1 MVREPLGVSATL
13 LLRALAFAAEKHRDQ
28 RRKGAVASPYIN
40 HPIAVASVLA
50 EAGET
55 DEATLIAAVL
65 HDTVEDTATTPA
77 ELEERFGTV
86 VAGLVG
92 EVTDDKSLPSAERKR
107 RQIEHAAHA
116 SPRAKR
122 IKLAD
127 KICNIRDVMSDPPAN
142 WSLARRR
149 EYLDW
154 AERVVAGCRGFNRAL
169 ESMFDRAL
177 RDARAA
183 LAPAPGSAGGA

>member
-1 MVREPLGVSATL
+1 VNPTL
-13 LLRALAFAAEKHRDQ
+13 LLRALAFAAEKHRHQ
-28 RRKGAVASPYIN
+28 RRKGAGASPYIN

-77 ELEERFGTV
+77 ELEEQFGPV
-86 VAGLVG
+86 VAGLVR

-107 RQIEHAAHA
+107 RQVERAAGA

-127 KICNIRDVMSDPPAN
+127 KICNVRDVTHDPPAS
-142 WSLARRR
+142 WPLERRL
-149 EYLDW
+149 EYLSW
-154 AERVVAGCRGFNRAL
+154 AERVIAGCRGASAPL
-169 ESMFDRAL
+169 EATFDRAL
-177 RDARAA
+177 RDARAM
-183 LAPAPGSAGGA
+183 LGA

>member
-28 RRKGAVASPYIN
+28 RRKGAGASPYIN

-154 AERVVAGCRGFNRAL
+154 AERVVAGCRGFNGAL